1 MKDELR
7 RQLIDLIPDLRRR
20 AFRLTRNRAD
30 SDDLLHTTLE
40 KAVRKLH
47 TYRPTGTLRG
57 WLMQI
62 MQNAFIDEV
71 RRTKAQ
77 QPSVTTDGAGDVVD
91 LLTVSEN
98 QFHATH
104 LREVARGIEKLP
116 SSQREALE
124 RFALEGASYED
135 AADAVGVPI
144 GTIRSRL
151 FRARENLRNRIE

>member
-1 MKDELR
+1 MQDELR
-7 RQLIDLIPDLRRR
+7 RQLIDLIPELRRR

-40 KAVRKLH
+40 KGLRKLH
-47 TYRPTGTLRG
+47 AYRPTGTFRG

-71 RRTKAQ
+71 RRTKV
-77 QPSVTTDGAGDVVD
+77 QPSVTTDGEGDVVD
-91 LLTVSEN
+91 LLPVSEN
-98 QFHATH
+98 QFHTTH
-104 LREVARGIEKLP
+104 LREVAREIEKLP
-116 SSQREALE
+116 SPQRRALE